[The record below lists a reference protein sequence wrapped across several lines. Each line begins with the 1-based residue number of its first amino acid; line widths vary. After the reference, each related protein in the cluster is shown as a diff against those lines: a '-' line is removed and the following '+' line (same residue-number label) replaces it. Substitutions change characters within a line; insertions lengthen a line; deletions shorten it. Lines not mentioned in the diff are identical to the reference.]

1 LLSDAHNIARIGG
14 FLKKYFVKIWSRH
27 PARLPANCGQTS
39 NSPKSGGL
47 I

>member
-27 PARLPANCGQTS
+27 PARFAGKLRS
-39 NSPKSGGL
+39 NFQL
-47 I
+47 A